1 MNLAAYDSNKDITV
15 QKLGQ
20 NLQQVE
26 KPEEEETFVGNTN
39 FGLKRKNTNNMFMK
53 EGAKRVDRMTNYK
66 PSWNNNRSPPRSTGP
81 NIQKKIALRPNMQ
94 VSKRKSRSPMKQ
106 QVGVN
111 VPRKSPRNS
120 KQGNQLVIKDARLA
134 SLFKEDDFFLP
145 PEAVNC
151 EVKRVIRERNGQRI
165 RKVSKLFTLKNGTQ
179 ELHEEVFVERI

>member
-1 MNLAAYDSNKDITV
+1 MHKKKTNLPAYDSNKDIKV
-15 QKLGQ
+15 EKLGQ

-39 FGLKRKNTNNMFMK
+39 FGLKKKNTNNMYMK
-53 EGAKRVDRMTNYK
+53 EGAKRVDRMPNYT
-66 PSWNNNRSPPRSTGP
+66 PSWNNNRSSPRSTGP
-81 NIQKKIALRPNMQ
+81 KIQKKIAVRSGGQ
-94 VSKRKSRSPMKQ
+94 VNKRKSRSPMKQ
-106 QVGVN
+106 TTN
-111 VPRKSPRNS
+111 P
-120 KQGNQLVIKDARLA
+120 KQGKDLVIKDARLA

-151 EVKRVIRERNGQRI
+151 EVKRVIREKNGQRI